1 MGTVVTCSCP
11 YGFQCSIGLRV
22 KQLGRRAVA
31 SPNDV
36 HNGWA
41 DLTQTAG
48 SVTLIE
54 AAQNTAITA
63 GGVRSVVLPASVR
76 VES

>member
-11 YGFQCSIGLRV
+11 YGFECSIGSPV

-31 SPNDV
+31 SPNDI

-48 SVTLIE
+48 WV
-54 AAQNTAITA
+54 
-63 GGVRSVVLPASVR
+63 ASVR
-76 VES
+76 SKLSANQRRWLA